1 MRTKKIKVSTAVIY
15 LVISIVALF
24 TLVPFIVVVSGSFTS
39 ERELIVY
46 GASLF
51 PRNFT
56 TAAYSFL
63 AANSSS
69 LIIGYRVTIT
79 VTIIGTALSL
89 YLTASLAYVIS
100 IKTVKLRNI
109 ISFFVYFTM
118 LFNGGLVP
126 WFIWIVRY
134 LQLRDTI
141 WVLILPML
149 INAFFVMIMRTS
161 LASLPESLRESAI
174 IDGAS
179 EFKILYRIILPVS
192 KPILATITLFYM
204 LNYWND
210 WFHALFFIDDRS
222 LVPLQFNLYRIVS
235 NLAFLSSATEIAQTA
250 AMHVTL
256 PTESVRMA
264 TVVLTI
270 GPIVFVY
277 PFLQKHFVKGIT
289 IGAVK
294 G

>member
-1 MRTKKIKVSTAVIY
+1 MRTKRLKISTVVIY
-15 LVISIVALF
+15 FVITIVALF
-24 TLVPFIVVVSGSFTS
+24 TLIPFIVVVSGSFTS
-39 ERELIVY
+39 ERDLVVY
-46 GASLF
+46 GASLL

-63 AANSSS
+63 MANRAS
-69 LIIGYRVTIT
+69 IVTGYRVTLT
-79 VTIIGTALSL
+79 VTIVGTALSL
-89 YLTASLAYVIS
+89 YLTTTLAYVIS
-100 IKTVKLRNI
+100 IKTVKLRNTI
-109 ISFFVYFTM
+109 AFFVYFTM
-118 LFNGGLVP
+118 LFNGGIVP
-126 WFIWIVRY
+126 WFIWIVRH
-134 LQLRDTI
+134 LQLRDSI
-141 WVLILPML
+141 WVLILPMA

-179 EFKILYRIILPVS
+179 EFKILYKIILPVS
-192 KPILATITLFYM
+192 KPIIATVTLFYM

-210 WFHALFFIDDRS
+210 WFHALFFIDDRN

-235 NLAFLSSATEIAQTA
+235 NLAFLSSSDEIARTA
-250 AMHVTL
+250 AQHVTL

-277 PFLQKHFVKGIT
+277 PFIQKHFVKGIT

>member
-1 MRTKKIKVSTAVIY
+1 MA
-15 LVISIVALF
+15 IS
-24 TLVPFIVVVSGSFTS
+24 
-39 ERELIVY
+39 
-46 GASLF
+46 
-51 PRNFT
+51 
-56 TAAYSFL
+56 
-63 AANSSS
+63 
-69 LIIGYRVTIT
+69 
-79 VTIIGTALSL
+79 
-89 YLTASLAYVIS
+89 
-100 IKTVKLRNI
+100 
-109 ISFFVYFTM
+109 
-118 LFNGGLVP
+118 
-126 WFIWIVRY
+126 
-134 LQLRDTI
+134 
-141 WVLILPML
+141 
-149 INAFFVMIMRTS
+149 AFFVMIMRTS

-179 EFKILYRIILPVS
+179 EFKILYKIIIPVS
-192 KPILATITLFYM
+192 KPIIATVTLFYM

-210 WFHALFFIDDRS
+210 WFHALFFIDDRN

-235 NLAFLSSATEIAQTA
+235 NLAFLSSSDEIARTA
-250 AMHVTL
+250 AQHVTL